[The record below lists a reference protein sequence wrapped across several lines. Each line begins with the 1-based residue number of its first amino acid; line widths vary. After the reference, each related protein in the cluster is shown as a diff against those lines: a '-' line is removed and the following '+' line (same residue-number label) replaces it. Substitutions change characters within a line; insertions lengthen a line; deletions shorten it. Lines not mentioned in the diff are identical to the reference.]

1 MFSSKTNFISKQV
14 STETVR
20 EMAPILPAS
29 VYPSVP
35 SSVQATVMGGMSYE
49 GYQDHRQV
57 NAALLQQ
64 QLQQQQL
71 QQTSMSTQAT
81 LQMAAMQIQ
90 QQQYGHVQQQQQQQQ
105 QQAPPTHQ
113 QMMQQP
119 IQQQQ
124 LEDPQQLQQQQQQ
137 QHILSYAQAASMTQV
152 NMPVMVQPRLPAAG
166 ATTVINGLPYQLQMN
181 SDGTQ
186 VWVPLVPHT
195 MTYSMPPTVTAAST
209 GMSYQ
214 NLGQIIQNEP
224 VQNVS
229 MQQQQQ

>member
-1 MFSSKTNFISKQV
+1 
-14 STETVR
+14 
-20 EMAPILPAS
+20 MA
-29 VYPSVP
+29 
-35 SSVQATVMGGMSYE
+35 
-49 GYQDHRQV
+49 
-57 NAALLQQ
+57 
-64 QLQQQQL
+64 
-71 QQTSMSTQAT
+71 TQAT

-90 QQQYGHVQQQQQQQQ
+90 QQQYGHVQQQQQVPS
-105 QQAPPTHQ
+105 AIQ

-124 LEDPQQLQQQQQQ
+124 EDPQQQHQQQQQQQQ

-166 ATTVINGLPYQLQMN
+166 NTTVINGLPYQLQMN

-195 MTYSMPPTVTAAST
+195 MTYSMPTTMTAPSS

-214 NLGQIIQNEP
+214 NIGQMILNDP

>member
-1 MFSSKTNFISKQV
+1 V

-57 NAALLQQ
+57 NASLLQQ
-64 QLQQQQL
+64 QLQQQQQQ
-71 QQTSMSTQAT
+71 QQTTMATQAT

-90 QQQYGHVQQQQQQQQ
+90 QQQYGHVQQQQQVPS
-105 QQAPPTHQ
+105 AIQ

-124 LEDPQQLQQQQQQ
+124 EDPQQQHQQQQQQQQ
-137 QHILSYAQAASMTQV
+137 QHILSYAQAAPMTQV
-152 NMPVMVQPRLPAAG
+152 NMPVMVQARIPAAG
-166 ATTVINGLPYQLQMN
+166 NTTVINGLPYQLQMN

-195 MTYSMPPTVTAAST
+195 MTYSMPTTMTAPSS

-214 NLGQIIQNEP
+214 NIGQMILNDP